1 MKEVLRRLY
10 KLQMVDS
17 DIALLKKKLMDIPKK
32 EHISDEN
39 VKTAEE
45 VVKEIETELQKK
57 EILREKR
64 EREMQETRMN
74 LAKHKTQLLTA
85 KTNRE
90 YSALLKEIGEEE
102 KSIEKAEEETIT
114 SIMEIENL
122 SEKLEE
128 KNKELAEIRKRE
140 TSEKENLK
148 KMQQELEVE
157 IKQKTAKMEEI
168 ASHISISQL
177 MTYERIQKGR
187 GNAVATVKDDM
198 CTGCNTLLPPQ
209 FVTLIRRGNKIYT
222 CEECGRILVWHKDV
236 E

>member
-57 EILREKR
+57 EILREKK
-64 EREMQETRMN
+64 EREVQETRMN

-102 KSIEKAEEETIT
+102 ESIEKAEEETIT

-122 SEKLEE
+122 SKKLEE

-140 TSEKENLK
+140 TL
-148 KMQQELEVE
+148 
-157 IKQKTAKMEEI
+157 
-168 ASHISISQL
+168 
-177 MTYERIQKGR
+177 
-187 GNAVATVKDDM
+187 
-198 CTGCNTLLPPQ
+198 
-209 FVTLIRRGNKIYT
+209 
-222 CEECGRILVWHKDV
+222 
-236 E
+236 